1 MDKYIISACLLGLRT
16 RYDGTDKNRK
26 KIMKKYGMNLVPV
39 CPEQLGGL
47 STPRE
52 PADIIITNKKKKLL
66 TRKSKTDVT
75 GNFKKGALETLMICK
90 KLNIRKA
97 ILKSESP
104 SCGIGGITYDLLK
117 KNNIEIIIEN

>member
-52 PADIIITNKKKKLL
+52 PADIITTNKKKKLL
-66 TRKSKTDVT
+66 TRETKTDVT

-90 KLNIRKA
+90 RLNIRKA